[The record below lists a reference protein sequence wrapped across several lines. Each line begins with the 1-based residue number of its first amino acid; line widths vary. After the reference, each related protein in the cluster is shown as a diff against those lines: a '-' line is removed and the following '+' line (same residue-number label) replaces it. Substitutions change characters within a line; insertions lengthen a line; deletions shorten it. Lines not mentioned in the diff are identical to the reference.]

1 MSKFK
6 EIKEKFSTL
15 NNLQKESFLKEVYD
29 FSKDTRLFLETR
41 FTNSNTGEEFLKSMK
56 RETIDKVYKR
66 PPGTPNGKTVNN
78 IILKAKKSGVNIQT
92 LLELEK
98 LAYRGFIEF
107 LNEYG
112 GGPESFDKIADK
124 HLEAYLILIRTE
136 VKDVYEKNKIYQEV
150 KDYLLAKD
158 NMYTDSLDEI
168 YQTVT
173 GVPVNR

>member
-1 MSKFK
+1 MSLFR
-6 EIKEKFSTL
+6 EIREKFNAL
-15 NNLQKESFLKEVYD
+15 NDLQKENFLKEIYD

-41 FTNSNTGEEFLKSMK
+41 FTDSNTGEEFLKSMQ

-66 PPGTPNGKTVNN
+66 PPGTPNGKIVNSV
-78 IILKAKKSGVNIQT
+78 ILKAKKSGVSIQT

-112 GGPESFDKIADK
+112 GGPESFDEIADK
-124 HLEAYLILIRTE
+124 HLEAYLTLARTE
-136 VKDVYEKNKIYQEV
+136 VKDAYERSKIYQEV
-150 KDYLLAKD
+150 KDYLLAKN
-158 NMYTDSLDEI
+158 NMYTDLLDEI

-173 GVPVNR
+173 GIPVNR